1 MGGVVSSITSIFK
14 GVKPV
19 KPDPS
24 IGIAQA
30 AQEKRLAK
38 QEKRQSERQAEEA
51 RRIGAS
57 RKARQTGGLR
67 MLLSS
72 DREDAMLGLDDK
84 LGR

>member
-1 MGGVVSSITSIFK
+1 MTSIITSVFK

-38 QEKRQSERQAEEA
+38 QEKQQGERQAAEA
-51 RRIGAS
+51 RRIGAA

-72 DREDAMLGLDDK
+72 DREDAMLGLNDK
-84 LGR
+84 LGS